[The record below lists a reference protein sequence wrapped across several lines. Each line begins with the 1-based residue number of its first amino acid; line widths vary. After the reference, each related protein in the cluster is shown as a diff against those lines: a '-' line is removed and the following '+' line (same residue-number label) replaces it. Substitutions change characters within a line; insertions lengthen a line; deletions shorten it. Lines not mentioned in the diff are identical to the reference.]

1 MNNIKIVNDEL
12 AAKWK
17 NKNIVF
23 DYDGKTFFYEGSE
36 YYDYIE
42 IYYEDKIVFSYIKQK
57 YDWEEVEYFISLQI
71 NKSIITRELFSEL
84 KELNLINNLNYDD
97 ACDIGFDI
105 FDCYTKKYSDVPNA
119 KLEKVLQLNSKYMK
133 EFVFM
138 FKQSN
143 EYYLGNITIRNADW
157 LIKDINLIKY
167 DKNLNKEF
175 VLEFDSHAWED
186 KLVYGYY
193 YYNDDL
199 LTNEIK
205 NVLENEF
212 DIDFESEKIKKYTLK
227 IDSLHADNLHLD
239 LTYQNKKYLIRKI
252 PVQKPIPTSCNEIK
266 YFRYKIFDS
275 DYNLLYEESP
285 LNEFN
290 ECVDLPHNYY
300 WGKQTRNYKKEL
312 YLNGFMEIF
321 ESVSYLKEIGY
332 NDVSLRIDKCFSDEN
347 KYPELQ

>member
-205 NVLENEF
+205 IMLENAF
-212 DIDFESEKIKKYTLK
+212 DISFESEKIKKYTLK
-227 IDSLHADNLHLD
+227 IDSLHADDLHLD
-239 LTYQNKKYLIRKI
+239 LVYQNKQYLIRKI
-252 PVQKPIPTSCNEIK
+252 PVQKPIPTLCNEIK
-266 YFRYKIFDS
+266 YFRYKIFDK
-275 DYNLLYEESP
+275 DYNLLYEEFP

-290 ECVDLPHNYY
+290 RSVDLPHDYY
-300 WGKQTRNYKKEL
+300 WGKQTCNYKKEL
-312 YLNGFMEIF
+312 YLNGFMGIF

>member
-105 FDCYTKKYSDVPNA
+105 FEFYTKKYSDVPNA
-119 KLEKVLQLNSKYMK
+119 KLEKILQLNSKYRK
-133 EFVFM
+133 DYIFM
-138 FKQSN
+138 FKQNN
-143 EYYLGNITIRNADW
+143 EYYFGNFIVRNPDW
-157 LIKDINLIKY
+157 LVKDLSLIKY

-175 VLEFDSHAWED
+175 VLEFDSNAWED

-205 NVLENEF
+205 IMLENEF
-212 DIDFESEKIKKYTLK
+212 DISFESEKIKKYILK
-227 IDSLHADNLHLD
+227 LDSSHLDNLHLD
-239 LTYQNKKYLIRKI
+239 LIYQNEKYLIRKI
-252 PVQKPIPTSCNEIK
+252 PIRFDEYK
-266 YFRYKIFDS
+266 YKIFDK
-275 DYNLLYEESP
+275 DYNLLYEEFDPDDETKKYSLDGYKYP
-285 LNEFN
+285 KEECNYNKKLHSNEFIHLFEKINFLDKLGYSGIKTRINNDFN
-290 ECVDLPHNYY
+290 EY
-300 WGKQTRNYKKEL
+300 QEL
-312 YLNGFMEIF
+312 E
-321 ESVSYLKEIGY
+321 
-332 NDVSLRIDKCFSDEN
+332 
-347 KYPELQ
+347 

>member
-1 MNNIKIVNDEL
+1 MNKIKIVNDEL

-71 NKSIITRELFSEL
+71 NKSIITRELFTEL
-84 KELNLINNLNYDD
+84 KELNLIDDFDYDD

-105 FDCYTKKYSDVPNA
+105 FDYYTQKHSNVQNA
-119 KLEKVLQLNSKYMK
+119 KLEKFLQLNSKYMK

-186 KLVYGYY
+186 KLIYGYY

-205 NVLENEF
+205 IMLENEF
-212 DIDFESEKIKKYTLK
+212 DISFESERIKKYTLK
-227 IDSLHADNLHLD
+227 IDNLHADNLHLD
-239 LTYQNKKYLIRKI
+239 LVYQNKQYLIRKI
-252 PVQKPIPTSCNEIK
+252 PVQKPIPTLCNGIK
-266 YFRYKIFDS
+266 YFRYKIFDK
-275 DYNLLYEESP
+275 DYNLLYEEFDPDDETKKYSLDGYKYP
-285 LNEFN
+285 KE
-290 ECVDLPHNYY
+290 EC
-300 WGKQTRNYKKEL
+300 NYKKKL
-312 YLNGFMEIF
+312 YSNEFIYLF
-321 ESVSYLKEIGY
+321 EKVNFLDNLGY
-332 NDVSLRIDKCFSDEN
+332 SGIKTRINNDFSE
-347 KYPELQ
+347 YPELK

>member
-71 NKSIITRELFSEL
+71 NKNIITRELFSKL
-84 KELNLINNLNYDD
+84 KEMNLINDLNYDD

-105 FDCYTKKYSDVPNA
+105 FDYYTKKYDDVPNA
-119 KLEKVLQLNSKYMK
+119 KLEKTLRLNSKYMK

-138 FKQSN
+138 FKQNN
-143 EYYLGNITIRNADW
+143 EYYLGKITIRNADW
-157 LIKDINLIKY
+157 IIKDLNLIKY
-167 DKNLNKEF
+167 DKNLHKEF
-175 VLEFDSHAWED
+175 VLEFDSHAWEND
-186 KLVYGYY
+186 LIYGYY

-205 NVLENEF
+205 IMLENEF
-212 DIDFESEKIKKYTLK
+212 DISFESEKIKKYTLQ
-227 IDSLHADNLHLD
+227 IDNLHSDHLHLD
-239 LTYQNKKYLIRKI
+239 LIYQNEKYLIRKI
-252 PVQKPIPTSCNEIK
+252 PIRFDEYK
-266 YFRYKIFDS
+266 YKIFDK
-275 DYNLLYEESP
+275 DYNLLYEEFDPDDETKKYSLDGYKYP
-285 LNEFN
+285 KE
-290 ECVDLPHNYY
+290 EC
-300 WGKQTRNYKKEL
+300 NYKKKLHSNEFIHL
-312 YLNGFMEIF
+312 F
-321 ESVSYLKEIGY
+321 EKINFLDKLGY
-332 NDVSLRIDKCFSDEN
+332 SGIKTRINNDFTE
-347 KYPELQ
+347 YPELK